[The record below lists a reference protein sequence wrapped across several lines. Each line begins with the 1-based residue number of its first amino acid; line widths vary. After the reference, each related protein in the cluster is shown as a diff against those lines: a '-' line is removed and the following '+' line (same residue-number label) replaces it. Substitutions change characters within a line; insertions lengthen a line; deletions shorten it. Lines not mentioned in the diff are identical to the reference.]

1 MTKTDP
7 IKAAPAAKTVWPG
20 STQLGPVPAV
30 LVGCAEP
37 DGSKPNLITVAWTGI
52 VCSQPPMLS
61 ISVRPERY
69 SHGLISRSG
78 VFTVNLTT
86 VEMAAATDW
95 CGVKSGRDFDK
106 FAECRLTKLPGC
118 AISAPGVAESPVTLE
133 CRTTQVV
140 KLGSHDL
147 FLAEIVAVQVSSDLL
162 DAEGRLSLEKAG
174 LLAYAHGHYYALGR
188 SLGHFGYSV
197 RKKKTARRK

>member
-1 MTKTDP
+1 MADQP
-7 IKAAPAAKTVWPG
+7 EAVVPAKTVWPG

-37 DGSKPNLITVAWTGI
+37 DGSKPNLITIAWTGI

-106 FAECRLTKLPGC
+106 FAESKLTGLPGRE
-118 AISAPGVAESPVTLE
+118 INAPGVAESPVTLE
-133 CRTTQVV
+133 CRTTQVI

-147 FLAEIVAVQVSSDLL
+147 FLAEIVAVQVSSQLL

-188 SLGHFGYSV
+188 AIDHFGFSV
-197 RKKKTARRK
+197 RKKKSARRK